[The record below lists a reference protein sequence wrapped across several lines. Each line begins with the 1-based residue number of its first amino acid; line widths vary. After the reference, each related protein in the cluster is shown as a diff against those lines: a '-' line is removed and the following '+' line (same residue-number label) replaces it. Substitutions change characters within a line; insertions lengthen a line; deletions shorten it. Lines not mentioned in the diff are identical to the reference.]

1 MPLTARDIMT
11 TEVITVTPGTPLAEF
26 ARLCAE
32 DNISGCPVTRVDGV
46 LVGIVSKTDLIQRML
61 AEHPGHGTT
70 ERFPVWD
77 QDLRQVGDIMTE
89 SVLTVSPETPAAEIA
104 ERMARDRVHRVVVME
119 KDKVAGIVTSID
131 LLAHFPGT

>member
-1 MPLTARDIMT
+1 MSLTARDVMT
-11 TEVITVTPGTPLAEF
+11 MEVITVTPGTPLAEF

-32 DNISGCPVTRVDGV
+32 DNISGCPVTRVDGA

-61 AEHPGHGTT
+61 SEHPGHGAT
-70 ERFPVWD
+70 ESFPVWD

-119 KDKVAGIVTSID
+119 KEQVVGIVTSID
-131 LLAHFPGT
+131 LLAHFPEA